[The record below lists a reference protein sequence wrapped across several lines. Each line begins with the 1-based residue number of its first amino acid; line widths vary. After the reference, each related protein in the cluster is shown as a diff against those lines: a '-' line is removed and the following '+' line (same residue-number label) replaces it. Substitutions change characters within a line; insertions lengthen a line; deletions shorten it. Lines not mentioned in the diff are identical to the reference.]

1 MSELLTHVSL
11 AASANFKL
19 YYVSVRYGPERTP
32 LSLTAS
38 RFPIPI
44 EGSGTHFAARAVVY
58 QDVSDNA
65 AQIGVR
71 CGVQPHLRRS
81 DGTLVP
87 MRKVNKPG
95 SDEAYWVEVG
105 DWVKNYLNF
114 ESESRNT
121 VGSLTVVCGNQECV
135 VEVTAGSRPI
145 SDAAF
150 LSMLDDF
157 QQALYRL
164 VIDPTGCVNRAAWK
178 TVPIFGDEVQR
189 LLREFIKH
197 AISLMDAPTHE
208 LRETQELRNISRV
221 RPVRRTFMEIA
232 SKGTT
237 NRLTSRAHQAT
248 YNTPENRYVA
258 ALVNRVHRIV
268 SSTQKMLQKQER
280 TQKQHR
286 QKNLNR
292 IEDISRLEADGWRD
306 VIDMAQMEY
315 ELSEAREEVA
325 AWEKRVQA
333 LQAAVPPGA
342 SVATPTALRVKI
354 TTKAYA
360 NPRPLGGGWHGAKC
374 RLQSAGT
381 YKVEDFKISLPNKL
395 WFDGLFDDTGEYDLC
410 IAYKHHQEPNI
421 YRPGEERTV
430 LAVSTLNSVAMVNTP
445 LSRRVKKLAAQWK
458 KLDTSDWKQS
468 MDNRAIGEL
477 QQERSLLRERTK
489 VVDDSALSSHIQS
502 LSTME
507 RQLLSLKKRQKALGI
522 KPEFYFPGSI
532 IFVQNRLYSGVKS
545 TYERLLINGKIN
557 EDLWEE
563 IIGLDDLAIIDLPTL
578 YEKWCLVKFIECATE
593 GCGFRPDRKDWIE
606 EIVLT
611 ASGKRGQFTCGFDHA
626 QLPFR
631 IGFSYQPSWPNR
643 AFGEVKSKDF
653 FPDFVLSFFHQDGDG
668 WKEYATLVC
677 DAKCK
682 DFAKDDPGHLA
693 RDAWVIDRKY
703 RREPPHNDFIFVVHP
718 AQGAIRR
725 PRTSPRQSWGKSSF
739 YGGSWPPDWKFLTE
753 ETNAEKTRWAGRRT
767 PNHRLGA
774 LLMKPLSDES
784 ATDTDNLRRLVL
796 MVLEYGSQSQEQ
808 LFCSACGSTDID
820 TEIREARLKPTFVH
834 TCRRCNERAYY
845 NHCNN
850 KECDQA
856 SHARKRANLY
866 KHGAYW
872 TFHDYDPV
880 DPYNIRCP
888 QCGSTLDKE

>member
-1 MSELLTHVSL
+1 MSELFTHVSL

-19 YYVSVRYGPERTP
+19 YYVSVRYGPDRTP

-38 RFPIPI
+38 RFPIPV
-44 EGSGTHFAARAVVY
+44 EGGGRHFAARAVVY
-58 QDVSDNA
+58 PEVSGNP

-71 CGVQPHLRRS
+71 CDAQPHLRRS

-105 DWVKNYLNF
+105 DWAKKYLNF

-145 SDAAF
+145 SDADF

-164 VIDPTGCVNRAAWK
+164 VIDPTGSVSRASWR

-189 LLREFIKH
+189 LLRELIKH

-208 LRETQELRNISRV
+208 LRETQELRTLSRV

-232 SKGTT
+232 SKGTA

-268 SSTQKMLQKQER
+268 SSAQKMLQKQER
-280 TQKQHR
+280 TQNQHR
-286 QKNLNR
+286 QRNLDR
-292 IEDISRLEADGWRD
+292 IEGISRLEADGWRD
-306 VIDMAQMEY
+306 VIDKAQMEY

-325 AWEKRVQA
+325 AWEKGVQA
-333 LQAAVPPGA
+333 LQAAAPPA
-342 SVATPTALRVKI
+342 VSVATPTALRVKI
-354 TTKAYA
+354 TTKAYP
-360 NPRPLGGGWHGAKC
+360 NPQPRGGGWHGAKC

-381 YKVEDFKISLPNKL
+381 YKVDDFKISLPSKL

-410 IAYKHHQEPNI
+410 ITYKPRREP
-421 YRPGEERTV
+421 YPYKPGEERTV
-430 LAVSTLNSVAMVNTP
+430 LSVSTLNSVVMVNTP

-458 KLDTSDWKQS
+458 KLDASDWKQS
-468 MDNRAIGEL
+468 MDSGAIEEL
-477 QQERSLLRERTK
+477 KQERSLLRERTR

-502 LSTME
+502 LSIME
-507 RQLLSLKKRQKALGI
+507 RQLTSLKKRQKELGI
-522 KPEFYFPGSI
+522 KPEFHFPGSI

-545 TYERLLINGKIN
+545 AYERLLIKGKID

-563 IIGLDDLAIIDLPTL
+563 IIGLDDIGIIDLPTL
-578 YEKWCLVKFIECATE
+578 YEKWCLVKFIECATK
-593 GCGFRPDRKDWIE
+593 GCDFRPDRKDWIE

-611 ASGKRGQFTCGFDHA
+611 ASGKRGQFTCGFDHD
-626 QLPFR
+626 QIPHRLE
-631 IGFSYQPSWPNR
+631 FSYQAPWRNR
-643 AFGEVKSKDF
+643 AFREGQIKTYA
-653 FPDFVLSFFHQDGDG
+653 PDFVLRFFRRDGDD
-668 WKEYATLVC
+668 WTEYATLIC

-682 DFAKDDPGHLA
+682 DFAKDDASHLA
-693 RDAWVIDRKY
+693 LDAWDIDRKY
-703 RREPPHNDFIFVVHP
+703 RREPPCNDFIFVLHP
-718 AQGAIRR
+718 AQGAVRR

-753 ETNAEKTRWAGRRT
+753 QSRAEKTRWAGRRT

-796 MVLEYGSQSQEQ
+796 MMLEYGSQSQEQ
-808 LFCSACGSTDID
+808 LFCSACGSTDIE
-820 TEIREARLKPTFVH
+820 TKSRPARLKPTYVH
-834 TCRRCNERAYY
+834 TCRRCHERAYY

-856 SHARKRANLY
+856 TPTHKRANLY
-866 KHGAYW
+866 KHGQYW
-872 TFHDYDPV
+872 TFHDFDPV